1 MKRNCI
7 IAGALLVALL
17 AAPHAEAQAPL
28 KMDIP
33 FQSVGVGV
41 LPFWVAIDGGH
52 FKKYGIDATT
62 QFVSQS
68 PTVIASMLSGETPFA
83 ISGQDAV
90 VSADLNGGDIVILA
104 SGPEKLFFSIYG
116 APSLHTIADL
126 KGKKI
131 GISQFGATTDFVLRY
146 IMAQANMSPSDS
158 SILPVGTTAN
168 NLSAMQAGVIDATVL
183 APPTTLKLKQLG
195 FNQVADMAD
204 YGLIFYTS
212 CLDAKKSWVDDH
224 HDATMNIVRGY
235 LSGIA
240 ATFNDKQGTLATLAK
255 YSQTTDQ
262 DVLEGSYDTLIKALP
277 KVPTPK
283 IEAVQTALS
292 QSKQPAAKSA
302 NPASFIDTSFVDAL
316 ERDGFIASLYKARE

>member
-1 MKRNCI
+1 MGQ
-7 IAGALLVALL
+7 AG
-17 AAPHAEAQAPL
+17 
-28 KMDIP
+28 
-33 FQSVGVGV
+33 
-41 LPFWVAIDGGH
+41 
-52 FKKYGIDATT
+52 
-62 QFVSQS
+62 
-68 PTVIASMLSGETPFA
+68 
-83 ISGQDAV
+83 
-90 VSADLNGGDIVILA
+90 
-104 SGPEKLFFSIYG
+104 
-116 APSLHTIADL
+116 
-126 KGKKI
+126 
-131 GISQFGATTDFVLRY
+131 
-146 IMAQANMSPSDS
+146 MSPSDS
-158 SILPVGTTAN
+158 SVLPVGTTAN

-212 CLDAKKSWVDDH
+212 CLDAKKSWVDAH
-224 HDATMNIVRGY
+224 HDEAMNIVRGY

-262 DVLEGSYDTLIKALP
+262 DILEGSYDTLIKVLP

-283 IEAVQTALS
+283 IAAVQTALS

-316 ERDGFIASLYKARE
+316 EREGFIASLYKSRE